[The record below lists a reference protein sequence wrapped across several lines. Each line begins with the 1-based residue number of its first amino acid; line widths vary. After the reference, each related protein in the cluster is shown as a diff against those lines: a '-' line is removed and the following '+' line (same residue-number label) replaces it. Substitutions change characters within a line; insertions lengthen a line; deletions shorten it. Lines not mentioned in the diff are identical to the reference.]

1 MKIQDMIIQRHLRC
15 SSHVMRGD
23 ISFQIREVMEV
34 ELTGK
39 RKKGQPMK
47 SWEESVKKD
56 FEEHGLRREDP
67 YDQKKW

>member
-1 MKIQDMIIQRHLRC
+1 
-15 SSHVMRGD
+15 
-23 ISFQIREVMEV
+23 MEV

-39 RKKGQPMK
+39 RKKGQPSK

-56 FEEHGLRREDP
+56 FEQYGLRREDA